1 MYVWRMIVLLCR
13 LFLVCKSEDVCLAK
27 ETTMHELVSLGG
39 VWISSSDL
47 MFDFDAMLYGDN
59 D

>member
-1 MYVWRMIVLLCR
+1 MWLRRC
-13 LFLVCKSEDVCLAK
+13 FLGYEFENVCLAK
-27 ETTMHELVSLGG
+27 ETTMHELCSLGG

-47 MFDFDAMLYGDN
+47 MIDFDVMLYGD

>member
-1 MYVWRMIVLLCR
+1 MYEQKVMMWPCR
-13 LFLVCKSEDVCLAK
+13 FFLGYEFENVCLAK
-27 ETTMHELVSLGG
+27 ETTMHELLSLSG

-47 MFDFDAMLYGDN
+47 MIDFDTMLYGDN